1 MGTINNFLEEISKD
15 IDDFRGTE
23 FVYSDY
29 NGVPNRSDAGLTFG
43 YGETKKGKKIN
54 TCVLFV
60 DIRNSVQL
68 TGKHQNITMAKLYT
82 VFTNAVIKSAKRYN
96 GHIRN
101 IIGDRVMIVFEPDN
115 CFVNSVDCA
124 ITINHIAK
132 IINKKF
138 SVDFKC
144 GIGVDFGEMR
154 VLKVGIRK
162 YGIDGIEHRGLV
174 WTGKPA
180 NFASRLTDTANKEI
194 EKIQFEVKKK
204 KYNLFNPLPFQI
216 SNITN
221 EQTEMLSSEQ
231 FLEHIKDSEDGKLQL
246 GFFNQVLSYKK
257 IVNKISFGAILTSE
271 KVYNEYKKTRPSC
284 RSIVNDW
291 WERITPNVIKD
302 ISYNVYSA
310 NLIWKLK

>member
-1 MGTINNFLEEISKD
+1 MPLPLIIL
-15 IDDFRGTE
+15 
-23 FVYSDY
+23 
-29 NGVPNRSDAGLTFG
+29 
-43 YGETKKGKKIN
+43 
-54 TCVLFV
+54 
-60 DIRNSVQL
+60 Q
-68 TGKHQNITMAKLYT
+68 KLL
-82 VFTNAVIKSAKRYN
+82 IKS
-96 GHIRN
+96 
-101 IIGDRVMIVFEPDN
+101 
-115 CFVNSVDCA
+115 
-124 ITINHIAK
+124 
-132 IINKKF
+132 F

>member
-1 MGTINNFLEEISKD
+1 MGTINSFLEEISKD
-15 IDDFRGTE
+15 IDDFRSTE

-60 DIRNSVQL
+60 DIRNSVEL

-82 VFTNAVIKSAKRYN
+82 VFTNAVIKAAKRYN

-101 IIGDRVMIVFEPDN
+101 IIGDRVMVVFDPDN

-124 ITINHIAK
+124 ITINHIAD
-132 IINKKF
+132 IISKKF
-138 SVDFKC
+138 ISGFKC
-144 GIGVDFGEMR
+144 GIGIDYGEMR
-154 VLKVGIRK
+154 VLKVGVRK
-162 YGIDGIEHRGLV
+162 HGIDGVEHRGLV

-180 NFASRLTDTANKEI
+180 NFASRLTDSANKEI

-204 KYNLFNPLPFQI
+204 RYNILNPLPFQMPNI
-216 SNITN
+216 ST
-221 EQTEMLSSEQ
+221 EQTEVISSEQ
-231 FLEHIKDSEDGKLQL
+231 FLEEIKNSEDGTIRL
-246 GFFNQVLSYKK
+246 GFFNKVISYKK
-257 IVNKISFGAILTSE
+257 IVNKTSFGAILVNK
-271 KVYNEYKKTRPSC
+271 KVYDEYKKLRPAC
-284 RSIVNDW
+284 KSIVNDW
-291 WERITPNVIKD
+291 WEKIEPNVIKD

-310 NLIWKLK
+310 NLIWELK

>member
-1 MGTINNFLEEISKD
+1 MGTINNFLDEISRD

-68 TGKHQNITMAKLYT
+68 TKKHQNETMAKLYT
-82 VFTNAVIKSAKRYN
+82 VFTNAVIKAAKRYN

-101 IIGDRVMIVFEPDN
+101 IIGDRVMVVFEPDN

-124 ITINHIAK
+124 ITINHIAE
-132 IINKKF
+132 IINNKF
-138 SVDFKC
+138 SVEFKC
-144 GIGVDFGEMR
+144 GIGIDYGEMK
-154 VLKVGIRK
+154 VLKVGVRK
-162 YGIDGIEHRGLV
+162 HGVDGIEHRGLV

-180 NFASRLTDTANKEI
+180 NYASKLTDSANKEI

-204 KYNLFNPLPFQI
+204 HYNIFNPLPFQI
-216 SNITN
+216 PNFS
-221 EQTEMLSSEQ
+221 TERTEILSSEQ
-231 FLEHIKDSEDGKLQL
+231 FLEQVQNSEDGKLQL

-257 IVNKISFGAILTSE
+257 IVNKVSLGAILINE
-271 KVYNEYKKTRPSC
+271 KVFYEYKKARPTC
-284 RSIVNDW
+284 NSIVNSW
-291 WERITPNVIKD
+291 WKKITPNVIKD
-302 ISYNVYSA
+302 ISYNVFSA
-310 NLIWKLK
+310 NLIWELK